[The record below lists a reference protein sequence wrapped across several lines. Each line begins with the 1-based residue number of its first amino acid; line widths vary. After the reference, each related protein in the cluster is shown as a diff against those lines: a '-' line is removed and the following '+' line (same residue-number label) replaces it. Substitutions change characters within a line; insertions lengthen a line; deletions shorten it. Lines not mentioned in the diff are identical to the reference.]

1 MKKAIV
7 FAAIAA
13 LAGVVTAADTK
24 VGTIKFGN
32 DLKLV
37 EACVTHQ
44 SLAGCATAAQGAKAD
59 SALQQTDVTLA
70 AADNGGISVTIG
82 TASQATSLGTA
93 ASTAAT
99 AYATA
104 AQGGKA
110 DTAVQPAALGDYT
123 KTADLGDLAMMDT
136 ITLAKVTDAGTAAA
150 SDATAFATAAQGGK
164 ADTAVQPAALNDYT
178 KTADLGDLAM
188 LDTITLAKVTDA
200 GTAAAANTNAFATA
214 AQGTKADSA
223 LQQSDVAISTGSN
236 GGISVK
242 VGSAQAANSLGALAT
257 KNSVDASVIDVELGD
272 YYLVDGTNEGDI
284 DVMKRVAA
292 E

>member
-32 DLKLV
+32 DLKLT
-37 EACVTHQ
+37 EGSVTHQ

-59 SALQQTDVTLA
+59 TALQQADVTLA

-123 KTADLGDLAMMDT
+123 KTADLGDLAMLDT

-150 SDATAFATAAQGGK
+150 SNATAFATAAQGGK

-178 KTADLGDLAM
+178 KTADLGDLATM
-188 LDTITLAKVTDA
+188 DTITLAKVTDA
-200 GTAAAANTNAFATA
+200 GTAAAADSTAFATA

-223 LQQSDVAISTGSN
+223 LQQSDVAISTGAN

-257 KNSVDASVIDVELGD
+257 KSTVDASVIDVELGD

-284 DVMKRVAA
+284 DVMKRAAA